1 MYISR
6 GNHHNLKSQ
15 LLRQMS
21 CREQRSL
28 FPTSTCFLHSLCKK
42 IRTMTSNLPKH
53 LKPITKSLI
62 VVTGLLITAFALLLF
77 HEVHG
82 RSELVS
88 PPATPIFT
96 DRYGTFLAEGSAD
109 ENAPLG
115 FWDPPEILP
124 ERIVSCL
131 LAVED
136 KRYYEHFGVDFRSL
150 LRALINNFSGQPR
163 QGASTIAMQV
173 ARLQRPGKRTLWRKA
188 YEMGTAV
195 WLNRKYGHENVLR
208 HYLKIVP
215 QGNRIHGVSYAA
227 RRYFQKPL
235 ADLSWAEAAVLA
247 SLPRAPGRMNLYR
260 FEGRRK
266 AFERAKLILNLLYE
280 NGMLNEET
288 AAISQR
294 QLKSLKIPI
303 KESRPYH
310 SYHAILRLQEA
321 IDGNASYTK
330 PIVTT
335 LDLPIQK
342 VVDGIAGEAM
352 GHLRQRGAG
361 NLAVIVAERET
372 GAIRSYL
379 GSDFYADG
387 DFAGA
392 INYAT
397 TPRSAGS
404 TLKPFIYALGMETG
418 AFSPASVLEDLP
430 FNLSQPGGQYSIANY
445 DERYLG
451 PLLYRKALANSRNV
465 PAVHVLKTVGLA
477 KTYDLFRQLGL
488 AKDDKSASVYGL
500 GLAIGGLYVTLEDL
514 VTAYGVLA
522 NDGQA
527 FTLRWFE
534 TADKETPAQLIPED
548 VARQLSL
555 FLSDPLA
562 RLPTFVRTGPLEY
575 PFPVAVK
582 TGTSQGF
589 RDAWA
594 VAYSSR
600 YIVGA
605 WIGHPDH
612 ERMKRVSG
620 LDAAHLV
627 KEILVSL
634 HPRERRGVDE
644 QPFPPPQLHQD
655 SEGATGYQLI
665 KLCPLSGELVTEA
678 CSETVLE
685 YLRLGTEPTAF
696 CRVHQSFAVDRGTG
710 TLAGPLTPPERVE
723 IRSYA
728 VLPPQFAAWGATHG
742 YGPPPSPST
751 ELPYATIA
759 IKEPIDGS
767 IFRFHPD
774 TPRQLQSIA
783 LRANVTPA
791 VPEIIWYVDGEPFQK
806 VQYPYTTRWHLRA
819 GSHALQARF
828 PHANIQSGIITI
840 TIAP

>member
-1 MYISR
+1 M
-6 GNHHNLKSQ
+6 K
-15 LLRQMS
+15 
-21 CREQRSL
+21 
-28 FPTSTCFLHSLCKK
+28 
-42 IRTMTSNLPKH
+42 SNLSKH
-53 LKPITKSLI
+53 LKPILKSLI
-62 VVTGLLITAFALLLF
+62 IVTSLLITGFALLLL
-77 HEVHG
+77 HEIRDRG
-82 RSELVS
+82 RLIS
-88 PPATPIFT
+88 PLPTPIFT
-96 DRYGTFLAEGSAD
+96 DRYGTFLAEGTAD
-109 ENAPLG
+109 EDASLG
-115 FWDPPEILP
+115 FWDPPEVLP

-150 LRALINNFSGQPR
+150 LRALVNNLSGGPR

-188 YEMGTAV
+188 CEMGTAV
-195 WLNRKYGHENVLR
+195 WLNRKYGHESVLR

-215 QGNRIHGVSYAA
+215 QGNRIRGVAYAA

-247 SLPRAPGRMNLYR
+247 SLPRAPGRMNLYQ

-266 AFERAKLILNLLYE
+266 AFERAKLILNLLHK
-280 NGMLNEET
+280 NGTLDEET
-288 AAISQR
+288 VAISQR
-294 QLKSLKIPI
+294 QLNSLQIPI

-310 SYHAILRLQEA
+310 SYHAILRLQESV
-321 IDGNASYTK
+321 NRTTSYTK
-330 PIVTT
+330 PVSTS
-335 LDLPIQK
+335 LDLPLQK

-352 GHLRQRGAG
+352 GQLRQRGAG
-361 NLAVIVAERET
+361 NLAVIVVERET

-379 GSDFYADG
+379 GSDFYADT

-418 AFSPASVLEDLP
+418 AFSPASVLADLP
-430 FNLSQPGGQYSIANY
+430 FNLSRPGGQYSVANY

-465 PAVHVLKTVGLA
+465 PAVHVLKTIGLA
-477 KTYDLFRQLGL
+477 KTYDLFCQLGL
-488 AKDDKSASVYGL
+488 AKDNKSASVYGL

-514 VTAYGVLA
+514 VAAYGVLG
-522 NDGQA
+522 NDGKA
-527 FTLRWFE
+527 FTLHWFE
-534 TADKETPAQLIPED
+534 PPDEETPAQLIPED
-548 VARQLSL
+548 VARQITL

-562 RLPTFVRTGPLEY
+562 RLPTFARMGPLEY

-594 VAYSSR
+594 VAYSSK

-612 ERMKRVSG
+612 ERMKQVNG
-620 LDAAHLV
+620 LDAARLL
-627 KEILVSL
+627 KEILLFL
-634 HPRERRGVDE
+634 HPKERRGVDE
-644 QPFPPPQLHQD
+644 KSFSVPQSHRGFDQ
-655 SEGATGYQLI
+655 SAGYQLI
-665 KLCPLSGELVTEA
+665 ELCPLSGKRAIEA

-685 YLRLGTEPTAF
+685 YLSLGTEPTAS
-696 CRVHQSFAVDRGTG
+696 CHVHQSFAVDRRTG
-710 TLAGPLTPPERVE
+710 TLADPMTPPERVA

-728 VLPPQFAAWGATHG
+728 VLPPQFAAWGAMHG

-751 ELPYATIA
+751 ESPYASIA
-759 IKEPIDGS
+759 IEEPIDGS
-767 IFRFHPD
+767 VFRFHPD
-774 TPRQLQSIA
+774 APQQLQSIA
-783 LRANVTPA
+783 FRASVTPV

-806 VQYPYTTRWHLRA
+806 VAYPYTTRWQLRA

-828 PHANIQSGIITI
+828 PHADIQSGIITI
-840 TIAP
+840 TIDP

>member
-1 MYISR
+1 M
-6 GNHHNLKSQ
+6 K
-15 LLRQMS
+15 
-21 CREQRSL
+21 
-28 FPTSTCFLHSLCKK
+28 
-42 IRTMTSNLPKH
+42 SNLSKH
-53 LKPITKSLI
+53 LKSILKSLI
-62 VVTGLLITAFALLLF
+62 IVAGLLIIGFALLLF

-82 RSELVS
+82 RSRLTS

-96 DRYGTFLAEGSAD
+96 DRYGTFLAEGTAD
-109 ENAPLG
+109 EDALLG
-115 FWDPPEILP
+115 FWDPPAVLP

-150 LRALINNFSGQPR
+150 LRALVNNLRGRPR

-173 ARLQRPGKRTLWRKA
+173 ARLQRPGERTLWRKA
-188 YEMGTAV
+188 CEMGTAV

-215 QGNRIHGVSYAA
+215 QGNRIHGVAYAA

-247 SLPRAPGRMNLYR
+247 SLPRAPGRMNLYQ

-266 AFERAKLILNLLYE
+266 AFERANLILSLLRE
-280 NGMLNEET
+280 SGTLDTET
-288 AAISQR
+288 IAISQR
-294 QLKSLKIPI
+294 QLKSLKIPV

-310 SYHAILRLQEA
+310 SYHAILRLQESVDE
-321 IDGNASYTK
+321 IASYTK
-330 PIVTT
+330 PVSTS
-335 LDLPIQK
+335 LDLPLQEI
-342 VVDGIAGEAM
+342 VDSIAGQAM

-361 NLAVIVAERET
+361 NMAVIVAERQT

-379 GSDFYADG
+379 GSNFYADT

-418 AFSPASVLEDLP
+418 AFSSASVLADLP
-430 FNLSQPGGQYSIANY
+430 FNLVHSRGQYSVANY
-445 DERYLG
+445 DERFLG
-451 PLLYRKALANSRNV
+451 PMLYRKALANSRNV

-477 KTYDLFRQLGL
+477 KTYDLFHQLGL

-514 VTAYGVLA
+514 IAAYGVLG
-522 NDGQA
+522 NDGKA
-527 FTLRWFE
+527 FRLHWFE
-534 TADKETPAQLIPED
+534 PFDEETPAQVIPED
-548 VARQLSL
+548 VARQITL

-562 RLPTFVRTGPLEY
+562 RLPIFTRMGPLEY

-594 VAYSSR
+594 VAYSSK
-600 YIVGA
+600 YIVGV

-612 ERMKRVSG
+612 ERMKQVAG
-620 LDAAHLV
+620 LDAARLV
-627 KEILVSL
+627 KEILLFL
-634 HPRERRGVDE
+634 HPKERRGVAE
-644 QPFPPPQLHQD
+644 TPFPPPQ
-655 SEGATGYQLI
+655 SVGYKLV
-665 KLCPLSGELVTEA
+665 KLCPVSGELATEA

-685 YLRLGTEPTAF
+685 YLPLGTEPIVS
-696 CRVHQSFAVDRGTG
+696 CGVHQSFAVDRLTG
-710 TLAGPLTPPERVE
+710 VLAGPMTPLERVE
-723 IRSYA
+723 IKSYA
-728 VLPPQFAAWGATHG
+728 VLPPRFAAWAGVHG
-742 YGPPPSPST
+742 YDPPPATST
-751 ELPYATIA
+751 ESPFVSIA
-759 IKEPIDGS
+759 IEEPVNGS
-767 IFRFHPD
+767 VFRFHPD
-774 TPRQLQSIA
+774 TPQQLQSIA

-806 VQYPYTTRWHLRA
+806 VSYPYTTRWHLRA

-828 PHANIQSGIITI
+828 PHADIQSGIITI
-840 TIAP
+840 TVAP

>member
-1 MYISR
+1 M
-6 GNHHNLKSQ
+6 K
-15 LLRQMS
+15 
-21 CREQRSL
+21 
-28 FPTSTCFLHSLCKK
+28 
-42 IRTMTSNLPKH
+42 SNLSKH
-53 LKPITKSLI
+53 LKPIIKSFI
-62 VVTGLLITAFALLLF
+62 VVVGLLIIVFSLLLL
-77 HEVHG
+77 HEVYG
-82 RSELVS
+82 RSRLVS

-96 DRYGTFLAEGSAD
+96 DRYGTFLAEGATD

-115 FWDPPEILP
+115 FWDPPAVLP

-150 LRALINNFSGQPR
+150 LRALVNNLSGRPR

-173 ARLQRPGKRTLWRKA
+173 ARLQRPGERILWRKA
-188 YEMGTAV
+188 CEMGTAV
-195 WLNRKYGHENVLR
+195 WINRKYGHENVLR

-215 QGNRIHGVSYAA
+215 QGNRIHGVAYAA

-266 AFERAKLILNLLYE
+266 AFERAKLILNLLHKSGTLDAE
-280 NGMLNEET
+280 NL
-288 AAISQR
+288 AISRR
-294 QLKSLKIPI
+294 QLKSLKIPV

-310 SYHAILRLQEA
+310 SYHAILRLQETM
-321 IDGNASYTK
+321 NETASYTK
-330 PIVTT
+330 PVSTS
-335 LDLPIQK
+335 LDLPLQA
-342 VVDGIAGEAM
+342 VVDSIAGEAM
-352 GHLRQRGAG
+352 EHLRQRGAG
-361 NLAVIVAERET
+361 NLAVIAAERET

-379 GSDFYADG
+379 GSDFYADT

-418 AFSPASVLEDLP
+418 AFSPASVLADLP
-430 FNLSQPGGQYSIANY
+430 FNLVHSRGQYSVANY
-445 DERYLG
+445 DERFLG
-451 PLLYRKALANSRNV
+451 PMLYRKALANSRNV

-477 KTYDLFRQLGL
+477 KTYDLFHQLGL
-488 AKDDKSASVYGL
+488 AKDDRSASVYGL

-514 VTAYGVLA
+514 VAAYGVLA
-522 NDGQA
+522 NDGRA
-527 FTLRWFE
+527 FRLRWFE
-534 TADKETPAQLIPED
+534 TADAEAPTQLIPED
-548 VARQLSL
+548 VARQITI

-562 RLPTFVRTGPLEY
+562 RLPTFTRMGPLEY

-582 TGTSQGF
+582 TGTSQGY

-594 VAYSSR
+594 VAYSSK

-612 ERMKRVSG
+612 ERMKQVSG
-620 LDAAHLV
+620 LDAAQLV

-634 HPRERRGVDE
+634 HPKERRGVDE
-644 QPFPPPQLHQD
+644 KPFPPPQSHRD
-655 SEGATGYQLI
+655 SEASYELVE
-665 KLCPLSGELVTEA
+665 LCPLSGEFVTEA
-678 CSETVLE
+678 CSEAVLE
-685 YLRLGTEPTAF
+685 YLPLGTELTAS
-696 CRVHQSFAVDRGTG
+696 CGVHQSFAVDRRTG

-723 IRSYA
+723 IRSYV
-728 VLPPQFAAWGATHG
+728 VLPPRFAAWRAIHG
-742 YGPPPSPST
+742 YGPPPSPTT
-751 ELPYATIA
+751 ESPYASIA
-759 IKEPIDGS
+759 IEEPIDGS
-767 IFRFHPD
+767 VFRFHPD
-774 TPRQLQSIA
+774 TPQQLQSIA

-806 VQYPYTTRWHLRA
+806 VSYPYTTRWHLRA
-819 GSHALQARF
+819 GSHVLQARF
-828 PHANIQSGIITI
+828 PHADIQSGVITI